1 MSSRVTR
8 FILVVKDLHS
18 DSECIL
24 KMGKIKTEKKC
35 YQSAS
40 GSRPP
45 KCRTSSASLCGPCFA
60 AMAHYNQVGAIKQES
75 RRLRNRESAQ
85 LSRMRREDKYSDLL
99 ADNLALNMEY
109 DELVRDLD
117 AINAAKE
124 AETEAISAKVQ
135 EILAIAFNSG
145 P

>member
-1 MSSRVTR
+1 
-8 FILVVKDLHS
+8 
-18 DSECIL
+18 
-24 KMGKIKTEKKC
+24 
-35 YQSAS
+35 
-40 GSRPP
+40 
-45 KCRTSSASLCGPCFA
+45 
-60 AMAHYNQVGAIKQES
+60 MAHYNQVGAIKQES